1 MRKKDN
7 FDLWILVLF
16 FLMLYISADSKP
28 KDVTM
33 SVIEDCIFKELRDCG
48 DKLCEM
54 SYTSNYPIV
63 EQAFENLKQCIDKA
77 VK

>member
-1 MRKKDN
+1 MTTRPNDKVDN
-7 FDLWILVLF
+7 
-16 FLMLYISADSKP
+16 
-28 KDVTM
+28 
-33 SVIEDCIFKELRDCG
+33 RDCG

-63 EQAFENLKQCIDKA
+63 EQAFENLKQCITKA